1 MPSSL
6 LLAAVLALSA
16 AGEPR
21 LLERILAVV
30 DGKPILLSEA
40 RLTEALKGVARR
52 EAVEALV
59 DERLMLREARQMPR
73 SEPRREEIDEAE
85 RTLVTR
91 WPAAAGPAPEAA
103 LREMARRQLRI
114 LKYIEFRFRAQARV
128 DDQALREAYD
138 AEVKERGNDPGYEG
152 AKDALRQRLE
162 ARRLDAEVE
171 AWVQELRSTAEIR
184 YNPLRAS
191 AE

>member
-6 LLAAVLALSA
+6 LLAATLVASA

-40 RLTEALKGVARR
+40 RLTEALKGVPRR

-59 DERLMLREARQMPR
+59 DESLMLREARQIPQ
-73 SEPRREEIDEAE
+73 SEPRPEEIETA
-85 RTLVTR
+85 RRALLAL
-91 WPAAAGPAPEAA
+91 WPEAAGPAPEAA
-103 LREMARRQLRI
+103 LREVAHRQLRI

-128 DDQALREAYD
+128 EDQALREAYD
-138 AEVKERGNDPGYEG
+138 GEIRGREGDPGYE
-152 AKDALRQRLE
+152 AARDALRERLE
-162 ARRLDAEVE
+162 ARRLDAQVE
-171 AWVQELRSTAEIR
+171 AWVKELRSTAEIR
-184 YNPLRAS
+184 YNPLGAS

>member
-114 LKYIEFRFRAQARV
+114 LKYIEFRFRA
-128 DDQALREAYD
+128 
-138 AEVKERGNDPGYEG
+138 
-152 AKDALRQRLE
+152 
-162 ARRLDAEVE
+162 
-171 AWVQELRSTAEIR
+171 
-184 YNPLRAS
+184 
-191 AE
+191 